1 MFLDGLN
8 WRWGVEIR
16 EVKDD
21 THVPGFRTF
30 RTNLLKMFEKKQS
43 YEIKGQQLIEGLEI
57 WKERWELNT
66 MGWGAWLAQSLER
79 ATLDLGL

>member
-1 MFLDGLN
+1 MEGSGCIPDVFLDPEPMLLDGLN
-8 WRWGVEIR
+8 WRWGVEVR

-21 THVPGFRTF
+21 AHVPGFRTF

-57 WKERWELNT
+57 WKER
-66 MGWGAWLAQSLER
+66 
-79 ATLDLGL
+79 